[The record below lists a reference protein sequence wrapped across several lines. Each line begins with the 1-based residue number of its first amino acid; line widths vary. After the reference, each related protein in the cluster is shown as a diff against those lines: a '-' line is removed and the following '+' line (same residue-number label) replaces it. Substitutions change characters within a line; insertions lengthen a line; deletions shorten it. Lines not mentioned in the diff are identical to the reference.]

1 MKNLFLFILTLT
13 TAIAAD
19 SDRITLVQN
28 RFYGASIKS
37 LADAGIAFPSEVFSG
52 LLNPALTFSH
62 HQTIPQSHGTMA
74 VGYGRDS
81 IFSRHMLPVGF
92 SYSNDEG
99 SLGLFYRFMK
109 GKNEI
114 LQQEMTLNI
123 ASQVFAKS
131 DDQGA
136 VDFGVNLRFEKMVW
150 ENLPSRVE
158 YFQADDSGSFTN
170 VFSSD
175 THQLLNDYSIRD
187 KRALL
192 DIGFYQ
198 PHILENIDF
207 GFVIRNLVGYVWTYG
222 NPDTVFYDT
231 LTDSHGTDSV
241 LIKTYSYTDKKRA
254 YRGWTK
260 GIDRSLTIGLVYH
273 AAMSDNRIQL
283 NFPVDLEIRGL
294 FNRHIKN
301 RYTFRGGVEADIAR
315 HVMLRFGYAR
325 APGRLRSSWE
335 EIRNINV
342 FTGGA
347 GLKFSSLSF
356 DFYVSEHTFGISG
369 SFNY

>member
-1 MKNLFLFILTLT
+1 MKKFFLFILTLT
-13 TAIAAD
+13 TIIAAE

-28 RFYGASIKS
+28 RFYGASTKS

-62 HQTIPQSHGTMA
+62 HKTVPQSHGTMA
-74 VGYGRDS
+74 IGYGRDS
-81 IFSRHMLPVGF
+81 IFNRHMLPAGF

-99 SLGLFYRFMK
+99 SIGLFYRYMK
-109 GKNEI
+109 GKKEI
-114 LQQEMTLNI
+114 LQHEMTINI
-123 ASQVFAKS
+123 ASQIFAKS
-131 DDQGA
+131 DVQGA
-136 VDFGVNLRFEKMVW
+136 VDFGMNLRFEKMVW
-150 ENLPSRVE
+150 ENRPSRAE
-158 YFQADDSGSFTN
+158 YFLADDSGSFTT

-175 THQLLNDYSIRD
+175 TYHLLNDYSIRD

-198 PHILENIDF
+198 PHVIDGVDF
-207 GFVIRNLVGYVWTYG
+207 GLVIRNLVGYVWTYG

-231 LTDSHGTDSV
+231 LTDSQGADSAIV
-241 LIKTYSYTDKKRA
+241 KTYSFTGNKKA
-254 YRGWTK
+254 DRGWTK
-260 GIDRSLTIGLVYH
+260 GIDRTLTIGLAYH
-273 AAMSDNRIQL
+273 AAMSSNRILL

-294 FNRHIKN
+294 FNRHLKN
-301 RYTFRGGVEADIAR
+301 HYIFRGGVEADIAGY
-315 HVMLRFGYAR
+315 VMLRFGYAR

-356 DFYVSEHTFGISG
+356 DFYMSERTFGVSG